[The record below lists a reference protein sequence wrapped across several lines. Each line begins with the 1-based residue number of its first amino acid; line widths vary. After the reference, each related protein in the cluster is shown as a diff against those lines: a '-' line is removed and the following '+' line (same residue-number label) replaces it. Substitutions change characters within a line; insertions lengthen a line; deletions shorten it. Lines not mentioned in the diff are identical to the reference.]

1 MALVEDENAERYERI
16 GNIIIMGVS
25 LMVVA
30 LVFVGVVADVGVKK
44 HWFTPLVCDIFAN
57 VYNFFFSFVL
67 KKNVITAIFIWE
79 GQQADLFD
87 SDDGICVKLNVTS
100 LIGFSR
106 VILCSI

>member
-44 HWFTPLVCDIFAN
+44 H
-57 VYNFFFSFVL
+57 
-67 KKNVITAIFIWE
+67 
-79 GQQADLFD
+79 
-87 SDDGICVKLNVTS
+87 
-100 LIGFSR
+100 
-106 VILCSI
+106 

>member
-44 HWFTPLVCDIFAN
+44 HWFIPLVCDIFAN
-57 VYNFFFSFVL
+57 VYIFFSFVL
-67 KKNVITAIFIWE
+67 KKNVVTAIFVWE

-87 SDDGICVKLNVTS
+87 CYGIYVKLNVTS
-100 LIGFSR
+100 LIGVSC